1 MSGGVRLLPI
11 GGEEAAHIGGGDFL
25 DRLVARRHSGDRGAD
40 VRDLLPCERRGNK
53 AGAAQPSP
61 GGEGLAVPRN
71 EPVDGAGEELLTMP
85 IQPR

>member
-61 GGEGLAVPRN
+61 GGRASLYRATSRSTVRERN
-71 EPVDGAGEELLTMP
+71 C
-85 IQPR
+85 